1 MDMKFEREYVTID
14 EVYDAYH
21 DCCKHKGSTPGCIEY
36 QMNYIANNYQ
46 LYIDLNSMEYE
57 ISKSKAFCVTRPK
70 LREVFCADFRDR
82 IIHHLLAIKFT
93 YILEGEMTD
102 KA

>member
-1 MDMKFEREYVTID
+1 MKFEREYVTID
-14 EVYDAYH
+14 EVYDAYY

-57 ISKSKAFCVTRPK
+57 ISKSNGGRLKSVNLPAP
-70 LREVFCADFRDR
+70 LS
-82 IIHHLLAIKFT
+82 LLLFFNAAAAEPEATNFT
-93 YILEGEMTD
+93 L
-102 KA
+102 